1 MRVVYWNPPS
11 SNVLKSKPDGISNK
25 EPKVT
30 GIGSIIQD
38 SNDITDLLFHTSQD
52 QHFG

>member
-11 SNVLKSKPDGISNK
+11 LNVLKSKSDGISNT

-38 SNDITDLLFHTSQD
+38 SNNITDLLFNTSQD
-52 QHFG
+52 HHFG